1 MAAVGDRAPPRRWF
15 VAPHRSSGGPRGHIW
30 IEHTSGRGRTGEG
43 SPCGLCSPRPCPP
56 YEPGIGWIAACERG
70 ADAPEVS
77 ATAPLGASERIRVL
91 VVDDNDGFRESLV
104 FLLSGEDL
112 EVIGQARTGPEAVE
126 MTVRLMPDVV
136 LMDVRMPEMDG
147 IEATRRL
154 KAARP
159 GVGVVALSSMEEQR
173 AVREMLVAGAAG
185 YVLKDSDGDAIVRAV
200 REAVSG
206 GAPLSPEVTPVVIEE
221 LTDALDR
228 ERRRARQLEMAQEAL
243 LERAAHRQQL
253 IGRVGHELRT
263 PVTVI
268 LAIAQTMRRGQ
279 LPAEDLE
286 EALDTLVDR
295 SEGLARLVERF
306 EGVIETGLTEWLNV
320 TDLVREVAAS
330 DPRIRVESDV
340 VPAMTTSNRAAGM
353 RILDELVANAL
364 AFSPPDGI
372 VTLRV
377 THGTDVEVRVI
388 DQGPGI
394 DEGALTRIF
403 EPLEQAEHLST
414 RTHQGIGIG
423 LSLARLSAH
432 AMGGDVTLEETG
444 PDGSTFLWSLAVS

>member
-1 MAAVGDRAPPRRWF
+1 M
-15 VAPHRSSGGPRGHIW
+15 
-30 IEHTSGRGRTGEG
+30 
-43 SPCGLCSPRPCPP
+43 
-56 YEPGIGWIAACERG
+56 
-70 ADAPEVS
+70 S

-286 EALDTLVDR
+286 DALDTLVDR

>member
-1 MAAVGDRAPPRRWF
+1 MWAIR
-15 VAPHRSSGGPRGHIW
+15 PH
-30 IEHTSGRGRTGEG
+30 
-43 SPCGLCSPRPCPP
+43 PCPLP
-56 YEPGIGWIAACERG
+56 EPGIGWIAAGEDG

-112 EVIGQARTGPEAVE
+112 EVVGQAGTGPEAVE
-126 MTVRLMPDVV
+126 MTIRLMPDVV

-206 GAPLSPEVTPVVIEE
+206 GAPLSPEVAPVVIEE

-279 LPAEDLE
+279 MPAEDLTD
-286 EALDTLVDR
+286 ALETLVER
-295 SEGLARLVERF
+295 AEGLARLVERF
-306 EGVIETGLTEWLNV
+306 EGVIATGLTEWLNV
-320 TDLVREVAAS
+320 TDLVREIALS
-330 DPRIRVESDV
+330 DTRIRVEADA
-340 VPAMTTSNRAAGM
+340 VPAMTASNRAAGM

-364 AFSPPDGI
+364 AFSPPDGT
-372 VTLRV
+372 VTITV
-377 THGTDVEVRVI
+377 TQTDGVEVRVI

-394 DEGALTRIF
+394 DEAALARIF
-403 EPLEQAEHLST
+403 EPLEQAEQLST

-432 AMGGDVTLEETG
+432 AMGGDVTLERTG
-444 PDGSTFLWSLAVS
+444 PDGSTFLWSLAVSEGSGEPTHVDALEQPNRREARQDRRPAVGQER